1 MENAE
6 YRRNKVIIEIIIY
19 KETDSKQYSLYKG
32 YMC

>member
-1 MENAE
+1 MGNAE
-6 YRRNKVIIEIIIY
+6 YRQNKLNIEMIIY